1 LAAFD
6 VDLAVHPEQCSW
18 CSPPRLNVE
27 ERTMTATVSTRSPRS
42 VGRGGSR
49 DSLLRLAIR
58 LDAILTGLLGL
69 GIAAAAD
76 PLARLTGLTPGQEYA
91 VGAAFVA
98 YGAVVFV
105 LAASTNVRAIGR
117 ALAAFNLA
125 GTFGAAALAA
135 TDVLPLTGTG
145 VAVVLACG
153 AYTAV
158 FAVLQYLGVRRLA

>member
-1 LAAFD
+1 
-6 VDLAVHPEQCSW
+6 
-18 CSPPRLNVE
+18 
-27 ERTMTATVSTRSPRS
+27 MTATTTRPPRS
-42 VGRGGSR
+42 FGRGGSR

-58 LDAILTGLLGL
+58 LDATLTGLLGL
-69 GIAAAAD
+69 GVAAAAD

-91 VGAAFVA
+91 VGASFVL
-98 YGAVVFV
+98 YGAVVYA
-105 LAASTNVRAIGR
+105 LAARQSLRPIGT

-135 TDVLPLTGTG
+135 TDVIPLTGAG

-158 FAVLQYLGVRRLA
+158 FSVLQYLGVRRLA